1 MGHGAWGRG
10 EKLISPA
17 PHLPCS
23 PSPQSPEAQ
32 IFPLFPC
39 TLFADLVWDWV
50 KRSQFCTIKNSKLLF
65 AITAS
70 PKRMLDGEAVIAKSS
85 LLFFAITA
93 SPKRMLDGDRFF
105 TLELIRV
112 MA

>member
-1 MGHGAWGRG
+1 GHGAWGIGQRG
-10 EKLISPA
+10 KTHLPISPA

-70 PKRMLDGEAVIAKSS
+70 PKRMLDG
-85 LLFFAITA
+85 
-93 SPKRMLDGDRFF
+93 DRFF

>member
-1 MGHGAWGRG
+1 MGHGALGRG

-17 PHLPCS
+17 PHTSALLSTSLPSS

-70 PKRMLDGEAVIAKSS
+70 PKRMLDG
-85 LLFFAITA
+85 
-93 SPKRMLDGDRFF
+93 DRFF